1 MTREL
6 GSTIQEKYSRELAL
20 IRAEMRLKELKE
32 NKPRTRQNLNNVGIV
47 SILDKNNRILFIG
60 FNDHK
65 DLMLDS
71 MGKFFADKLLALL
84 LVQLDRNHSKTP
96 QTPLEQFKC
105 MVHTLM
111 ACLMVEVATL
121 LLLG

>member
-47 SILDKNNRILFIG
+47 SILDKNNRIYSS
-60 FNDHK
+60 
-65 DLMLDS
+65 DLTTI
-71 MGKFFADKLLALL
+71 KI
-84 LVQLDRNHSKTP
+84 
-96 QTPLEQFKC
+96 
-105 MVHTLM
+105 
-111 ACLMVEVATL
+111 
-121 LLLG
+121 